1 MSSNQYEAAY
11 SNISHQIDKIRKSVR
26 IPEDFFSKLQKL
38 TARLSVDLL
47 TEKLVHASQ
56 ILNCHQHHVL
66 KALLSKMYIFRVQSL
81 YFNLSSG
88 LPNKV
93 LGHLSSFFSEIKNW
107 TPETSILTR
116 VGSTPIFSPPEGTR
130 RESPRDKQVP
140 ESSDSDK
147 YFILYFFGGGST
159 DLSHRNCCNIYYAYR

>member
-1 MSSNQYEAAY
+1 MFPIYNVSNVCFESTY
-11 SNISHQIDKIRKSVR
+11 NPVRGPGDRKVSPC
-26 IPEDFFSKLQKL
+26 IPRK
-38 TARLSVDLL
+38 
-47 TEKLVHASQ
+47 

-88 LPNKV
+88 LPSKV

-147 YFILYFFGGGST
+147 YFILYFFGGVST